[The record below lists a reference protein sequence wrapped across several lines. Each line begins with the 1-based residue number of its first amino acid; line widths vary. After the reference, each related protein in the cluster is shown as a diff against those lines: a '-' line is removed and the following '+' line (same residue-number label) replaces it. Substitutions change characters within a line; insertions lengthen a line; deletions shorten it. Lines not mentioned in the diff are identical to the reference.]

1 MTNLEA
7 KKPNN
12 NTAFPTLSRETVNN
26 LKKALRRVLSYV
38 PAAVI
43 VVLIALY
50 YIQLS
55 HMGA

>member
-1 MTNLEA
+1 MTKLEV
-7 KKPNN
+7 KKPE
-12 NTAFPTLSRETVNN
+12 TTTFPTLSREAVNN

-38 PAAVI
+38 PAVVV

>member
-1 MTNLEA
+1 MTKLEA
-7 KKPNN
+7 KKPE
-12 NTAFPTLSRETVNN
+12 TTSFPTLSRETANN

-38 PAAVI
+38 PAAVV

>member
-12 NTAFPTLSRETVNN
+12 TTLFPTLSHETVCS
-26 LKKALRRVLSYV
+26 LKKVLRRILSYV
-38 PAAVI
+38 PAVVI